1 MGAASAVKHELPT
14 PVDKKSLAK
23 AFRCARLDSTTLE
36 SCTATYIAC
45 DGGRRLRVWGEIFA
59 AVVGH
64 RAPKTVLDF
73 FKPKAAA
80 GTGASA
86 PLQDSSNSGRMPASC
101 LAGKQKLG
109 QRPGGMVGWLAGG
122 PPSSKRQRSA
132 EAPAAAPLAN
142 GAAKA
147 QQVRLTG

>member
-1 MGAASAVKHELPT
+1 L
-14 PVDKKSLAK
+14 
-23 AFRCARLDSTTLE
+23 LD
-36 SCTATYIAC
+36 
-45 DGGRRLRVWGEIFA
+45 WP
-59 AVVGH
+59 VVGH

-86 PLQDSSNSGRMPASC
+86 PLQDSSNSGRSAAKQ

-109 QRPGGMVGWLAGG
+109 QRPGGTAGWLAGG

-132 EAPAAAPLAN
+132 APLAN
-142 GAAKA
+142 GAAK